1 MRFEK
6 FLACAVLALC
16 AGPAASAVMVI
27 GSSSARLCYE
37 AARSTMP
44 AARSALETCNRAFEE
59 EALSE
64 HDAVATFVNRGI
76 LHMRRGSLDTA
87 IADFDSAIARDPK
100 EPEAYLNKGAA
111 LIRVPGSAR
120 AAIPLFTAALE
131 RNTRKP
137 ALAYFGRGIAHEEI
151 GDVKAAYYDYK
162 SASAADPGW
171 QQPIAELARFT
182 VRGN

>member
-1 MRFEK
+1 MRLEK
-6 FLACAVLALC
+6 FLACAALVLS

-37 AARSTMP
+37 AALSTMS
-44 AARSALETCNRAFEE
+44 ASANALENCNRAFEE
-59 EALSE
+59 DALSE

-76 LHMRRGSLDTA
+76 LFLRRGAIDTA

-111 LIRVPGSAR
+111 LMRVPGSAR

-131 RNTRKP
+131 HNTRKP
-137 ALAYFGRGIAHEEI
+137 ALAYFGRGIAHEDI

-162 SASAADPGW
+162 RASEADPGW
-171 QQPIAELARFT
+171 QQPITELARFT
-182 VRGN
+182 VRGQ